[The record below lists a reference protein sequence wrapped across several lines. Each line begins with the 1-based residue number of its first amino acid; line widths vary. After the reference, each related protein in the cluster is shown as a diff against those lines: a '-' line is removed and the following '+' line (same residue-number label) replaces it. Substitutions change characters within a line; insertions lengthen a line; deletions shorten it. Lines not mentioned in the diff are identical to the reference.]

1 MTSGPCT
8 GSVAAA
14 PRQVQCQV
22 PVLPWPVATV
32 GGRGPPPPPQPASP
46 PLAPLPGRMA
56 NPDTYLR
63 QPWRTVHGIP
73 MVNAFAHDWER
84 IDNFQS
90 RPEDIVV
97 VTFPKSGECPH
108 GHQMRMVLGGRAC
121 YMAGTCCL
129 GGCRTFGAVRTEP
142 CGISLRPHAARLR
155 SGGLSVLSTSTPP
168 CPPPWWVAFLRH
180 HLGQ

>member
-1 MTSGPCT
+1 MGSCTPRWDPHSQFGGCGDLRSLHRQCRCRSPAGTVPGACAALASGH
-8 GSVAAA
+8 
-14 PRQVQCQV
+14 R
-22 PVLPWPVATV
+22 
-32 GGRGPPPPPQPASP
+32 GRARAPPPPQPASP

-108 GHQMRMVLGGRAC
+108 GHQMRWCLVGERVIWLGPAAWGV
-121 YMAGTCCL
+121 AGH
-129 GGCRTFGAVRTEP
+129 
-142 CGISLRPHAARLR
+142 S
-155 SGGLSVLSTSTPP
+155 GLS
-168 CPPPWWVAFLRH
+168 
-180 HLGQ
+180 GQSHVGFPFAPMLPG